1 MKRWIAKQWIAMAE
15 VFGWSVPG
23 WVRRLLPATEIDELF
38 ARERDLTD
46 ALKSDE
52 PRAFPVPA
60 FLEQRIERAVVEPE
74 EEPQTGPR
82 WIDLLIPSSAFA
94 MAVIVGFVLLSGPKA
109 EEVGDIPE
117 AGPEVAVTE
126 PVSVPAAPESS
137 RTLDRIGQGLSTLE
151 QGLILQPLAAE
162 QKRLTA
168 DVAGALKFVSN
179 SILPDTYASGVNSRL
194 DSLKEEVAKSI

>member
-23 WVRRLLPATEIDELF
+23 WVRHLLPATEIDELF

-52 PRAFPVPA
+52 PRTFPAPA

-74 EEPQTGPR
+74 EEPRTGPR

-109 EEVGDIPE
+109 EEAGDIPE
-117 AGPEVAVTE
+117 AGPEVAVVD
-126 PVSVPAAPESS
+126 PVPVEQGSS

-168 DVAGALKFVSN
+168 DVAGALKFVSS
-179 SILPDTYASGVNSRL
+179 SILPDTYATGLNSRL